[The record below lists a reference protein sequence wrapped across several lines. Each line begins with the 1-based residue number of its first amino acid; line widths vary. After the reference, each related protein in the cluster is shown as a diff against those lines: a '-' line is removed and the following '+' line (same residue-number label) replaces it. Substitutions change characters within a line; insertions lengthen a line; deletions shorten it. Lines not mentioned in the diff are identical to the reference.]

1 MLTFTP
7 LGVVSIKS
15 AEVIKDTPPKRA
27 EDFPNITY
35 WYKCTY
41 LDEKNKC
48 SNLNK
53 RSKCKQPRNKRKNI
67 NFWHIQ
73 HQDGTVLTYE
83 ELKSIRKEL
92 KKIWKA
98 ICDKYGPIGAP
109 WASIS
114 PPHRL
119 EFYVKIE
126 NKYPLL
132 CHCDNHYK
140 AESIAFCDYS
150 HWYDDWFP
158 ADNDKID
165 SPTQVCKCSHSAS
178 QVKSQKGG

>member
-1 MLTFTP
+1 MLAFTP
-7 LGVVSIKS
+7 PGVASVKS

-53 RSKCKQPRNKRKNI
+53 RSKCKQPRNKCKNV

-73 HQDGTVLTYE
+73 HQDDTVLTYE

-109 WASIS
+109 WTTIS
-114 PPHRL
+114 PAR
-119 EFYVKIE
+119 
-126 NKYPLL
+126 
-132 CHCDNHYK
+132 
-140 AESIAFCDYS
+140 
-150 HWYDDWFP
+150 
-158 ADNDKID
+158 
-165 SPTQVCKCSHSAS
+165 
-178 QVKSQKGG
+178 